1 VNREKRLAKL
11 LQGFMNA
18 VVDATTKGI
27 SIPPEINRAFIKS
40 YATLRDLGYEDE
52 VYVKK

>member
-1 VNREKRLAKL
+1 MSREKRLAKL

-18 VVDATTKGI
+18 VVDATTKGA
-27 SIPPEINRAFIKS
+27 SIPAEINRAFIKS
-40 YATLRDLGYEDE
+40 YGILREFGYEEE